1 MIKDCLTD
9 NMIAVCHISVIH
21 KGYLNFI
28 RTCEEKGVTF
38 LYLVDLAFLQP
49 EEEFDYLVRKNSLH
63 ALSSADIKTAL
74 EQYTKIPIVILNA
87 ETIENLKASSDSVL
101 MPKEDIST
109 FIKEKYL
116 GERKVEW
123 VEVFLRWN
131 RENIGETKEPDVLVS
146 ELPDFEQTVFN
157 QVLEEAIKSADWW
170 RSVGAAV
177 VKDGKL
183 IAVSHNEHMP
193 HEQLPNMYGDT
204 RALFKKGI
212 NINYVTSAHAEVGVI
227 AEVARQGISP
237 EGAELFVT
245 DFPCPYCARLVAKA
259 GIKKIYFLKGY
270 AVLGGDEFLKGE
282 GIELIQVGL

>member
-1 MIKDCLTD
+1 M
-9 NMIAVCHISVIH
+9 
-21 KGYLNFI
+21 
-28 RTCEEKGVTF
+28 
-38 LYLVDLAFLQP
+38 LYLVDLEFLQP
-49 EEEFDYLVRKNSLH
+49 EDEFDYLVRKNSLH
-63 ALSSADIKTAL
+63 ALTSWEIKVAL
-74 EQYTKIPIVILNA
+74 EQYTKIPIVILDVQ
-87 ETIENLKASSDSVL
+87 TIENLKEGNDSVL
-101 MPKEDIST
+101 LPKEDIST

-116 GERKVEW
+116 GGRAVEW

-131 RENIGETKEPDVLVS
+131 RENTGETKKPDVLGT
-146 ELPDFEQTVFN
+146 ELPAFISTVFH
-157 QVLEEAIKSADWW
+157 QVLEEATKSADWW

-183 IAVSHNEHMP
+183 LALAHNEHMP

-245 DFPCPYCARLVAKA
+245 DFPCPYCARLIAKA
-259 GIKKIYFLKGY
+259 GIKKIYFIKGY
-270 AVLGGDEFLKGE
+270 AVLEGDEFLKGE

>member
-1 MIKDCLTD
+1 
-9 NMIAVCHISVIH
+9 MIAVCHIPVIH

-28 RTCEEKGVTF
+28 RTCEEKGVET
-38 LYLVDLAFLQP
+38 LYLVDLAFLKL

-63 ALSSADIKTAL
+63 ALSSADIKLAL
-74 EQYTKIPIVILNA
+74 EQYTKISVVILDVQ
-87 ETIENLKASSDSVL
+87 TIEILKEGNDSVL

-109 FIKEKYL
+109 FIKTKFL
-116 GERKVEW
+116 GEREVEL

-146 ELPDFEQTVFN
+146 ELADFVGTVFH
-157 QVLEEAIKSADWW
+157 QVLEEATKSADWW

-183 IAVSHNEHMP
+183 LALAHNEHMP
-193 HEQLPNMYGDT
+193 HEQLPNIYGDT
-204 RALFKKGI
+204 RALFKKGV
-212 NINYVTSAHAEVGVI
+212 NVNYVTAAHAEVGVI

-245 DFPCPYCARLVAKA
+245 DFPCPYCARLIAKV

-270 AVLGGDEFLKGE
+270 AVLEGDEFLKGE
-282 GIELIQVGL
+282 GIDLVRVGL